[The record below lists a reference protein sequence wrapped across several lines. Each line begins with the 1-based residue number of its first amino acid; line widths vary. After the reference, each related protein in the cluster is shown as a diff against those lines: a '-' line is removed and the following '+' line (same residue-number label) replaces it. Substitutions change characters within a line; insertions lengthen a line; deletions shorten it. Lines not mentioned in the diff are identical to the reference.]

1 MQLGIDWVSLAIF
14 AVAFVVSQVRSIP
27 LRVRY
32 VILAVA
38 FACIAALRLR
48 MDRVGPN
55 FAFGVLAAV
64 FAAYYLVRAFRAR

>member
-1 MQLGIDWVSLAIF
+1 MQLGIDWVSLVIF
-14 AVAFVVSQVRSIP
+14 AVAFIVAQVRSIP

-38 FACIAALRLR
+38 FACIAVLRLR

-55 FAFGVLAAV
+55 FAFGVLAAG
-64 FAAYYLVRAFRAR
+64 FSTYYLVRAFRVR